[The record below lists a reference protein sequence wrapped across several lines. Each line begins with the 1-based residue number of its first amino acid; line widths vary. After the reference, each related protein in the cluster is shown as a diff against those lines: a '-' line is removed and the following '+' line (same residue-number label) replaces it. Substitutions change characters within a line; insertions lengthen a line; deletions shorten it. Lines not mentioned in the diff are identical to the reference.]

1 MTRPGRGM
9 WGLVALFAVS
19 GTMHFVRPLPFETI
33 VPRRLPG
40 RRRLVYASGAVEL
53 GCAAGLAIPASRRL
67 AGLVSAVLLV
77 MVFPANVQMAYDV
90 RRRGSRAATALAVG
104 RLPLQVPLV
113 RAAWR
118 ARRR

>member
-1 MTRPGRGM
+1 MTRPSRGM

-40 RRRLVYASGAVEL
+40 RRW
-53 GCAAGLAIPASRRL
+53 LAIPATRRL

-90 RRRGSRAATALAVG
+90 RRRGSRVATALALG